1 MKPTSFSFD
10 GPLPNNRCAGLFL
23 DEIRQLTLLA
33 LVFSIA
39 VMLTTGCSSTGKGL
53 SAKLMVP
60 VTGSANGSAVEDTRS
75 YYPPRS
81 PAFDD
86 LFGS

>member
-10 GPLPNNRCAGLFL
+10 GGLPNNRCAGLFL
-23 DEIRQLTLLA
+23 DEIRQATLLA

-39 VMLTTGCSSTGKGL
+39 VVVTTGCSSKGKGL
-53 SAKLMVP
+53 SAKLIVP
-60 VTGSANGSAVEDTRS
+60 AVSSAKGSAPGDTAS
-75 YYPPRS
+75 YYPARS

-86 LFGS
+86 LIGS

>member
-10 GPLPNNRCAGLFL
+10 GGLPNNRCAGLFL
-23 DEIRQLTLLA
+23 DEIRQSTLLA

-39 VMLTTGCSSTGKGL
+39 AMLTTGCSSTGKGL

-60 VTGSANGSAVEDTRS
+60 VTGSAVEDSGS

>member
-1 MKPTSFSFD
+1 MKPASFSFNKS
-10 GPLPNNRCAGLFL
+10 LPNNRCAGLFL
-23 DEIRQLTLLA
+23 DEIRQATLLA

-39 VMLTTGCSSTGKGL
+39 VVLTTGCSSTGKGL
-53 SAKLMVP
+53 SAKLIVP
-60 VTGSANGSAVEDTRS
+60 VTSSAMGSASEDNG

-86 LFGS
+86 LIGS

>member
-1 MKPTSFSFD
+1 MKPTSSSFD
-10 GPLPNNRCAGLFL
+10 GSLPNDRCTGLFL
-23 DEIRQLTLLA
+23 NEIRQSTLLA

-60 VTGSANGSAVEDTRS
+60 VTGSANGSAVEDSGS